1 MQLINAEYSVSFFD
15 NLISTTPAA
24 QIDLNQVIKIIKDG
38 HLKNEIEL
46 LRSIDRGK
54 QYNSIKQTKLSCIS
68 TSGVFEKKITVV

>member
-1 MQLINAEYSVSFFD
+1 MPLSNAEYSVSFFD
-15 NLISTTPAA
+15 NLISTTPTA

-54 QYNSIKQTKLSCIS
+54 QYNSINQQR
-68 TSGVFEKKITVV
+68 